1 MNEELI
7 KFIRKS
13 LRITTSAFDDEIST
27 LIEAA
32 LIDMENAGVYNP
44 NKDNALIKQAIKL
57 YCMGYF
63 GDRPNAERFVLAYES
78 LRNSIALAG
87 DSFD

>member
-1 MNEELI
+1 MNEELTE
-7 KFIRKS
+7 FIRLS
-13 LRITTSAFDDEIST
+13 LRITTTAYDGEINA
-27 LIEAA
+27 LINAA
-32 LIDMENAGVYNP
+32 LVDMENSGVYKP
-44 NKDNALIKQAIKL
+44 NKDNALIRQAIKL

-63 GDRPNAERFVLAYES
+63 GDRPNAERFIAAYES